1 MKTSLTKSFILTAAV
16 AVTLAGLT
24 LAGPTSVE
32 KNVAPA
38 PAPPPCDWSGLYIGI
53 NVGAATLQS
62 RFTDL
67 DYFEGY
73 DTRQI
78 DDTDFTVGGQF
89 GYNWQFGAFVF
100 GVEADGNWVNTEVHT
115 HTVFGDTGTALDFQ
129 EDNAKLDFLGTVRA
143 RAGIG
148 VQNALIYVTA
158 GLAYA
163 HGDREELYYEPEPG
177 ETPNFGAVRWT
188 PDEWRFGWTAGVGAE
203 YMINCHWT
211 LRLETLYTHL
221 EDDTVHGVDQGSR
234 IGDDD
239 NLFRYLFQDELWT
252 VRVGLNY
259 KFNGFFG
266 R

>member
-1 MKTSLTKSFILTAAV
+1 MKTSLTKPFLLIAALMIALAFLAV
-16 AVTLAGLT
+16 A
-24 LAGPTSVE
+24 GPVE

-38 PAPPPCDWSGLYIGI
+38 PAPPPCDWSGFYIGM
-53 NVGAATLQS
+53 NLGAATLQS

-78 DDTDFTVGGQF
+78 DDTDFTIGGQL
-89 GYNWQFGAFVF
+89 GYNWQMGAFVF

-115 HTVFGDTGTALDFQ
+115 HTTFGETGPNEDFQ

-143 RAGIG
+143 RAGVGI
-148 VQNALIYVTA
+148 QNALIYVTA

-177 ETPNFGAVRWT
+177 ETPNFGADRWT

-221 EDDTVHGVDQGSR
+221 EDDTVHAQEEGSR
-234 IGDDD
+234 IGDGDTA
-239 NLFRYLFQDELWT
+239 FRYLFQDEMWT
-252 VRVGLNY
+252 VRVGVNY

-266 R
+266 H